1 MGNNWEDISRLDIK
15 LQKSYYLAYNIGLP
29 SCARVLVSWQ
39 DNFLFE
45 LLKDSCRGIQID
57 CLMDMDFAAFVQEV
71 YSDNVMIY
79 DYIVDNGLL
88 AQTGMDAALLKAM
101 GMHLLPG
108 GRVRSVFPSYME
120 RGEIAKVAFVNNF
133 GDGRCLGVTEAEAQS
148 FYVAEF
154 SRFKQGVAWLQNFYT
169 PELRRKLAWL
179 LQRLDFGLDVEET
192 LSAIRQMCCQ
202 HSVTSEYLSVMAD
215 IATIHAQQVKKM
227 LFSQ

>member
-1 MGNNWEDISRLDIK
+1 MGNHLEDVSRLDIK

-45 LLKDSCRGIQID
+45 LLKDSCQGIQID
-57 CLMDMDFAAFVQEV
+57 CLMDMDFAAFVQES

-79 DYIVDNGLL
+79 DCIVDNGLL
-88 AQTGMDAALLKAM
+88 AQTSMDAALLRAM
-101 GMHLLPG
+101 GMHLVVG
-108 GRVRSVFPSYME
+108 GCVRSVFPSNME
-120 RGEIAKVAFVNNF
+120 CGEIAEAASINNF
-133 GDGRCLGVTEAEAQS
+133 VDARCLSVTEAGTQS

-154 SRFKQGVAWLQNFYT
+154 SRFKQGVAWLQGFYT
-169 PELRRKLAWL
+169 PEIRRKLAWL
-179 LQRLDFGLDVEET
+179 LQRLDFGLDVENT
-192 LSAIRQMCCQ
+192 LSAIRQLCCQ
-202 HSVTSEYLSVMAD
+202 HSVTSEYLSVLAD